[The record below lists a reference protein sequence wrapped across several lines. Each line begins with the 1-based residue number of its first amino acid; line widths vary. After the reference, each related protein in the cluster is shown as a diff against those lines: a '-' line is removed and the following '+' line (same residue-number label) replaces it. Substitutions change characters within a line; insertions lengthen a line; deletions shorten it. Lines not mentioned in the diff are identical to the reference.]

1 MRDVS
6 IVQRDKCSFVLCT
19 RNVEASIS
27 ILLQAIYN
35 QDYDGEI
42 EVIIMDSSDDR
53 TPDVVK
59 DFPVSLVR
67 VEPQDYNNAK
77 TRNKGADMT
86 TGNLLI
92 FLSVD
97 IEIRDRSWLSKLTRH
112 FATSDVAGVFGRQ
125 IPKEDAQPMEKF
137 FYSYVYPE
145 DTVVLELQE
154 GKLNYKR
161 HVYFSNVNAAIRR
174 SVWENIKLPEMLISE
189 DLEWARKTLVAGYKI
204 IYDSEAAVYHSHRR
218 SLKNALQWYF
228 DNGATMPVTH
238 DNTIV
243 DISMGNFTWEGIKF
257 ISAEYR
263 YMLRNGYWYWI
274 PYAIIYDLTKFI
286 GVFLGSKQD
295 HLPLWLKKALTQK
308 KYHWDKYATVIK

>member
-6 IVQRDKCSFVLCT
+6 TVQRDKCSFVLCT
-19 RNVEASIS
+19 RNVEGSIS
-27 ILLQAIYN
+27 TLLQAIYN

-53 TPDVVK
+53 TPDVVR
-59 DFPVSLVR
+59 DFPVTLVR
-67 VEPQDYNNAK
+67 VEPHDYNNAK
-77 TRNKGADMT
+77 TRNEGADMT

-97 IEIRDRSWLSKLTRH
+97 IEIRDKSWLSKLTRH
-112 FATSDVAGVFGRQ
+112 FSIPEVAGVFGRQ

-137 FYSYVYPE
+137 FYNRIYPQ
-145 DTVVLELQE
+145 DTVTLELIE
-154 GKLNYKR
+154 GKLNHKM

-174 SVWENIKLPEMLISE
+174 SVWEDIKLPEMLISE
-189 DLEWARKTLVAGYKI
+189 DLEWARRTLLAGYKI

-238 DNTIV
+238 DNT
-243 DISMGNFTWEGIKF
+243 SMGNFTWEGIKF
-257 ISAEYR
+257 VGAEYK
-263 YMLRNGYWYWI
+263 YILQNGYWYWI
-274 PYAIIYDLTKFI
+274 PYAIIYDLTKFL
-286 GVFLGSKQD
+286 GVFLGSQQKY
-295 HLPLWLKKALTQK
+295 LPVWMKKALTQK
-308 KYHWDKYATVIK
+308 KYHWDKYSTVIKEVT